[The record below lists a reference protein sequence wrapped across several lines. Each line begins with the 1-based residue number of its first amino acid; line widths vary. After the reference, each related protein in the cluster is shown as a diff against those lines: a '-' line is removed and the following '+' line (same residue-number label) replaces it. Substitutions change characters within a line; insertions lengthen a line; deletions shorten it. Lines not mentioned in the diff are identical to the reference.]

1 MNPLLREIQE
11 TAEEVIS
18 EEFGSKV
25 TLLDENGVTYDK
37 SALDAEEDLKGMLFN
52 ESTEYDINIGMEV
65 VADRPVVSLA
75 IRHLTKIPKAGEKWM
90 VQVQLS
96 PFSEDMTSFM
106 LSGPPKNAKTIGFIN
121 LRLQKLSQN

>member
-1 MNPLLREIQE
+1 MLREIQE

-18 EEFGSKV
+18 EEFGSRV

-37 SALDAEEDLKGMLFN
+37 SALTPQEDLKGMIFN
-52 ESTEYDINIGMEV
+52 ESTEYDINTGVEV
-65 VADRPVVSLA
+65 ISDRPVVSLA
-75 IRHLTKIPKAGEKWM
+75 IRHLTRVPEAGEKWM
-90 VQVQLS
+90 VSVQLS